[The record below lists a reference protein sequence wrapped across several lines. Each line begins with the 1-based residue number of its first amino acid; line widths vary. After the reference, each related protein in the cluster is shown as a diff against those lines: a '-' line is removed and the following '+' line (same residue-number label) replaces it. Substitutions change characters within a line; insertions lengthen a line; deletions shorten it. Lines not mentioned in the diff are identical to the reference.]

1 MKVIFLILIIISF
14 NKSFIN
20 NLINKK
26 IKNSNWSELL
36 W

>member
-1 MKVIFLILIIISF
+1 MKVIFLTLIMISF
-14 NKSFIN
+14 NKSVFN
-20 NLINKK
+20 NLFNKK